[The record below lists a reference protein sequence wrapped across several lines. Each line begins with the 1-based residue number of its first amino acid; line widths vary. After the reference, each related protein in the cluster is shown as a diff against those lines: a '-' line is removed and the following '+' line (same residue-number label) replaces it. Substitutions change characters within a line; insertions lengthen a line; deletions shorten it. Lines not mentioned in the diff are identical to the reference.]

1 MVQAVFS
8 FIAKAAPRFVGAM
21 MKPGRKA
28 QAYYRLMSGK
38 FAKTKAYEK
47 VRDFLG
53 EKPGTFMKECARDAV
68 KQTTTN
74 LMFGAMMGAANKIM
88 SGGTKM
94 LSFPKRIA
102 GSVGGVKAP
111 GIQGIQAAQ
120 TTAVKS
126 FNSVSR
132 VMNMDKQSLHE
143 QRSKQKKIID
153 RYKRNFQRKNFSMGE
168 IATLGQKLEVDLQ
181 RQKGKLTKALKDG
194 DKTIVG
200 MSQIK
205 QAQKIAVPNV
215 PADQKALAD
224 YTKQAFDQTN
234 QQMVDNIKAVNEN
247 LKRSLITMQ
256 KKQEDISQRM
266 MSNLG
271 NYNSV
276 AMSKLADTVT
286 KAEETS
292 FKKQQESAFYQ
303 TELLADKMDASHDYT
318 TKQGEVLRTEVA
330 ANRQT
335 MYDLNKQ
342 DRMIDDNYRMLEEK
356 RNKGV
361 TLATLAAM
369 VQSTAGMVQQGLKTP
384 DVIKENVDHAMQQV
398 ARTAG
403 EEVGRL
409 IMIFKNLIDGWRTAL
424 YTIYNKLPGFVK
436 WTVRPVIGLL
446 DWVNDKIFRG
456 LLGADDSIVADY
468 FGTPMNLNSML
479 EDQHA
484 GVDDMRSYAEA
495 QGKENYI
502 AGANGLIRTQA
513 AYTGAATTVY
523 KGKDIDEIH
532 TKVMGNSVQV
542 MTKSGYTTTLKNDK
556 RADETDEAFLSR
568 KRQEALDE
576 EMDQPFEMFD
586 IDESRVSNN
595 RLANEYYRQATAL
608 IAVERVTRDDIENL
622 ESVYR
627 FESTRTSSEYHSV
640 TKLPAEHSNEFT
652 DSASTHREFVT
663 PEAQPRSEHKGSRF
677 YGYFSAIWN
686 GKREI
691 RLNTEVSMR
700 VHKMLKLARERG
712 IRFVV
717 TSIMRPP
724 CVGTASGKAI
734 NYLSEHNLGLALDI
748 CIDTSPHFHNMSDLC
763 SNYLDNVP
771 KSPDLLLSQLNKVI
785 ETQGRSLHDGPKK
798 DYAYMYL
805 KQWFDFLS
813 LCQAQGLTFGSTA
826 YKHSV
831 TGETP
836 GPGDCRDLVHIG
848 LSAQR
853 NLLDTTEAHTKSLF
867 SDTKEVNRAVGNAFQ
882 NIGTDIH
889 TNIAQSGY
897 EREKNKIL
905 RNDIIG
911 QIFSEGGNITAG
923 REKVMTEMGEVESP
937 TESHYYTDDKGKKYK
952 VEDYMMNEKGEIVKR
967 TAEHKL
973 DTDVGNILMDML
985 KNDKLTPEM
994 KAQLKEYY
1002 EQNVKDKEHISG
1014 NRQEAKDLATVINS
1028 PSFVVNNNMING
1040 SSASYSDMGSPNSE
1054 QQ

>member
-1 MVQAVFS
+1 MIQAVFQ

-21 MKPGRKA
+21 MKPSRKA
-28 QAYYRLMSGK
+28 QAYYRLMAGK
-38 FAKTKAYEK
+38 FAKTKHYEK
-47 VRDFLG
+47 IRDFLG
-53 EKPGTFMKECARDAV
+53 EKPGQFFKECARDAV

-94 LSFPKRIA
+94 LSFPRRIA
-102 GSVGGVKAP
+102 GSVGGNKVP
-111 GIQGIQAAQ
+111 GIQGVQAAQ
-120 TTAVKS
+120 ATAVKS

-132 VMNMDKQSLHE
+132 VMNMGKQSLQE

-153 RYKRNFQRKNFSMGE
+153 RYKKNFQKKNFSMGE

-181 RQKGKLTKALKDG
+181 RQKGKLMKALKDG
-194 DKTIVG
+194 DKTIIG
-200 MSQIK
+200 MTQIR
-205 QAQKIAVPNV
+205 QPQKIAVPNV

-234 QQMVDNIKAVNEN
+234 QQLVENIKAVNEN
-247 LKRSLITMQ
+247 LKRSLVTMQ
-256 KKQEDISQRM
+256 RKQEDISQRM

-286 KAEETS
+286 KAEATS

-342 DRMIDDNYRMLEEK
+342 DRMIDDQYRMLEEK

-384 DVIKENVDHAMQQV
+384 DVIKENVDNAMNQV

-409 IMIFKNLIDGWRTAL
+409 IMLFKTLIDGWRHAL
-424 YTIYNKLPGFVK
+424 YTIYNKIPGALK
-436 WTVRPVIGLL
+436 WMVRPVIGLL

-456 LLGADDSIVADY
+456 LLGADESAVADY
-468 FGTPMNLNSML
+468 FGTPMDLNSML

-484 GVDDMRSYAEA
+484 NTDDMRSYYEA
-495 QGKENYI
+495 QGNMNYI
-502 AGANGLIRTQA
+502 GGANGAIRTQA
-513 AYTGAATTVY
+513 AYTSAANTVY

-532 TKVMGNSVQV
+532 TKVMKDTVQV

-556 RADETDEAFLSR
+556 RADETDEVFLSR
-568 KRQEALDE
+568 KKAEALE
-576 EMDQPFEMFD
+576 EELDQPFEMFN

-595 RLANEYYRQATAL
+595 RLANEYYRRATAL
-608 IAVERVTRDDIENL
+608 IEAETVTRDDVENL

-627 FESTRTSSEYHSV
+627 FVSPRKSTTYHSQ

-652 DSASTHREFVT
+652 DAASTHREFVT
-663 PEAQPRSEHKGSRF
+663 PEPQPRSTAKTSRF
-677 YGYFSAIWN
+677 YGFFSKMWN
-686 GKREI
+686 GKKELK
-691 RLNTEVSMR
+691 LNSEVSMR
-700 VHKMLKLARERG
+700 LHKMLKIAREQG

-724 CVGTASGKAI
+724 CVGNTYGHPI
-734 NYLSEHNLGLALDI
+734 NYLSEHNLGLAIDI
-748 CIDTSPHFHNMSDLC
+748 SIDTSPHFASMTELC

-771 KSPDLLLSQLNKVI
+771 TSPDLLFSQLNRVV
-785 ETQGRSLHDGPKK
+785 ETQGRVLKDGPKK

-805 KQWFDFLS
+805 KQWSDFLG
-813 LCQAQGLTFGSTA
+813 LCNAQGLTFGSTA
-826 YKHSV
+826 YGHSQ
-831 TGETP
+831 TKEKP
-836 GPGDCRDLVHIG
+836 PAGDVRDLVHIG

-853 NLLDTTEAHTKSLF
+853 NVIDSMEANTTAIF
-867 SDTKEVNRAVGNAFQ
+867 SNNKELNKAVGNVFE
-882 NIGTDIH
+882 NWGTDFNLNKAKNEYDID
-889 TNIAQSGY
+889 
-897 EREKNKIL
+897 KNKIL
-905 RNDIIG
+905 RQDIIG
-911 QIFSEGGNITAG
+911 QIFSDNGNITAG
-923 REKVMTEMGEVESP
+923 RETVTKNIGGIETSMERDA
-937 TESHYYTDDKGKKYK
+937 HYYTDDKGNRYN
-952 VEDYMMNEKGEIVKR
+952 VTDYMMNEKGEIVKR
-967 TAEHKL
+967 DKESTL
-973 DTDVGNILMDML
+973 MTDAGNILMDMIRQ
-985 KNDKLTPEM
+985 DKLTPEM
-994 KAQLKEYY
+994 KAQIKEYY
-1002 EQNVKDKEHISG
+1002 ESTAKHGG
-1014 NRQEAKDLATVINS
+1014 NQQEAKDLATIINQ
-1028 PSFVVNNNMING
+1028 PSFVVNNNMITQPN
-1040 SSASYSDMGSPNSE
+1040 ATYSDMGAANSE